1 MIPPLFILRKSWNPR
16 AVRVSSPYAFFLV
29 VVFFSWIN
37 FLKLKKVFIY
47 LETFLVAQT
56 VKRLPTMQEIW
67 VQSLGWEDLLEKE
80 MATHPSILVWKSH
93 GWRSLVGYSPW
104 GRKESDMTV
113 IARCRVFVVEWDTW
127 VLRVESEYPNQGL
140 NLWFLTIGPPRK
152 SLLVVLVLVDLGN
165 KPFIH
170 SDEVTIPLGIQNRG
184 RYGPG
189 LLGIQSPRTPFLHC
203 ALTPPLKQRS
213 SRILLFWIY
222 GMYMTHCIYDSLNE
236 FRGSS

>member
-1 MIPPLFILRKSWNPR
+1 MKSKICESQQSLCFFSCCCFFFQLNQLFKIKKCVYLFRDFPGDSDGKASAYNAGDPGSVPGLGRSSGEGNGNPLQYSCMEIPWMEEPGRLQSMRWQR
-16 AVRVSSPYAFFLV
+16 VGHDCYCTVSSLF
-29 VVFFSWIN
+29 
-37 FLKLKKVFIY
+37 
-47 LETFLVAQT
+47 
-56 VKRLPTMQEIW
+56 
-67 VQSLGWEDLLEKE
+67 
-80 MATHPSILVWKSH
+80 
-93 GWRSLVGYSPW
+93 
-104 GRKESDMTV
+104 
-113 IARCRVFVVEWDTW
+113 VEWDTW
-127 VLRVESEYPNQGL
+127 VLHVESEYPNQGL

-165 KPFIH
+165 KLLIH

-213 SRILLFWIY
+213 SRILLIWIY
-222 GMYMTHCIYDSLNE
+222 GTYMTHCIYDSLNE